1 MAASASS
8 STSGNSNTDVFKL
21 SLGEQEFSMY
31 LDIDQSQLVIE
42 VKNKSHLVVH
52 RKTISTNEE
61 VQQITGN
68 IDFFLLNFINF

>member
-68 IDFFLLNFINF
+68 IDFFY